1 MLKCHH
7 SLSLADEPS
16 VYATILPYTDI
27 EFIYSIRNVASRL
40 WLIKPWLWKSY
51 PSRVLW
57 TTLMTH
63 RKRPPSLRMVAS
75 HTIIEQ
81 FLMRAL
87 LTVWWSF
94 IRQCRDGKAVPHMLF
109 QFDLVTHDLRSTRGV
124 TRNWFGDAR
133 NNPVTTKA
141 SVNINRIRN
150 EDRRFPTRLWCRMSR
165 HDLQAY
171 RS

>member
-1 MLKCHH
+1 MSPQSIASCRTLSVSYHLALHGYWAHLFNKECRV
-7 SLSLADEPS
+7 SSLADQTLVMEVIP
-16 VYATILPYTDI
+16 D
-27 EFIYSIRNVASRL
+27 
-40 WLIKPWLWKSY
+40 KSA
-51 PSRVLW
+51 VDNLND
-57 TTLMTH
+57 TQE
-63 RKRPPSLRMVAS
+63 RPPSLRMVAS

-94 IRQCRDGKAVPHMLF
+94 IRLSRDGEAVPHMLF

-133 NNPVTTKA
+133 SNPVTTKA

-150 EDRRFPTRLWCRMSR
+150 EDRRFPTR
-165 HDLQAY
+165 
-171 RS
+171 